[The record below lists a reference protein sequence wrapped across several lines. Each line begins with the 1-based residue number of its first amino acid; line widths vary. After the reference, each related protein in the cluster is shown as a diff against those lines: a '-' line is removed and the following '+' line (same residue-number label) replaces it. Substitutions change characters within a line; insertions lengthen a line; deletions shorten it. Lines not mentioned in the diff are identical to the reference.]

1 MLRFIKD
8 NMATIDGVEIFPII
22 SLVIFVAFF
31 TGMIWWVLKVDK
43 KKVETM
49 SQLPLKED

>member
-8 NMATIDGVEIFPII
+8 NMTTIDGVEVFPII

-31 TGMIWWVLKVDK
+31 TGMLWWVFRTDK
-43 KKVETM
+43 KKIEEI
-49 SQLPLKED
+49 SKLPLIED